1 MCGASSRRL
10 GQNVRVPDQPPAF
23 QFYAKDWLA
32 SSAVRRMNLAE
43 RGAYIDLLAHAWNDG
58 AIPNDAE
65 SLSSMLGVS
74 KRVWK
79 TVAPKVLSRFTDK
92 GDGTLVN
99 EKQEGVRDQLLAW
112 KEGQSKAGK
121 AGAKKRWGRH
131 VSASGV
137 ATVSPLA
144 KNSSASATAVRTA
157 PPRLQSEG
165 GSAVPPAESA
175 PQSPAPSGATP
186 DTTPLSPEEAKKRWG
201 EIKTKVLGDIEKRKA
216 ERAAGNGQI
225 VEGDGK
231 PIDWSQFPN
240 ASPLDGAPPEEPP
253 ATKDDDGPTY
263 DARPSADF
271 NEGGDP

>member
-1 MCGASSRRL
+1 MSWLRVDDGFVGHPKLVRAASMVSPNGRARCIALWIEALTFCSRYLTDGRFSLEESISFASEARPKRVLNALVIGGLLDRLEDGSFCVHNYLKFNESAESIRLRRVRDVERKKKFQPESKRTPRGIQTDSSRNPSASRA
-10 GQNVRVPDQPPAF
+10 RVP
-23 QFYAKDWLA
+23 
-32 SSAVRRMNLAE
+32 S
-43 RGAYIDLLAHAWNDG
+43 H
-58 AIPNDAE
+58 
-65 SLSSMLGVS
+65 
-74 KRVWK
+74 
-79 TVAPKVLSRFTDK
+79 
-92 GDGTLVN
+92 TL
-99 EKQEGVRDQLLAW
+99 
-112 KEGQSKAGK
+112 
-121 AGAKKRWGRH
+121 
-131 VSASGV
+131 
-137 ATVSPLA
+137 
-144 KNSSASATAVRTA
+144 RTA

-175 PQSPAPSGATP
+175 PQSPAPSEATP

-253 ATKDDDGPTY
+253 EPKPEPDDGPTY

>member
-1 MCGASSRRL
+1 MLKGRRNSSRSIQADSAR
-10 GQNVRVPDQPPAF
+10 NPDGLQP
-23 QFYAKDWLA
+23 
-32 SSAVRRMNLAE
+32 E
-43 RGAYIDLLAHAWNDG
+43 
-58 AIPNDAE
+58 
-65 SLSSMLGVS
+65 S
-74 KRVWK
+74 KR
-79 TVAPKVLSRFTDK
+79 
-92 GDGTLVN
+92 
-99 EKQEGVRDQLLAW
+99 LA
-112 KEGQSKAGK
+112 
-121 AGAKKRWGRH
+121 RPRPIPI
-131 VSASGV
+131 
-137 ATVSPLA
+137 PL
-144 KNSSASATAVRTA
+144 RTA

-165 GSAVPPAESA
+165 GSAVPPAKSA

-240 ASPLDGAPPEEPP
+240 ASALDGAPPEEPP